1 MQTGTS
7 PRVAVIG
14 PVNMDLFIRGT
25 APLDRASLNEWV
37 GPSDVQ
43 LMVAGSVGYT
53 VQAFARLGTRVEL
66 CTTTGEDA
74 FGAHIRKVLADGGV
88 GMRHARIAPG
98 ATAIGIYM
106 LLFGG
111 SKRPLTVR
119 MPEFEPWPDPLPGFL
134 EEGEQLDLLHSG
146 GLLHFP
152 DMWRR
157 SLAGA
162 FAAARAAGV
171 RTSLDPQFP
180 LVDTPAPW
188 LPHIA
193 DVMANSDVLLC
204 DDGEARHI
212 FGTEDLDRT
221 IALAHAVGPGIVAIK
236 RGALGSLV
244 SDGKKVLRQP
254 AIAVPEE
261 QVREAVGAGDA
272 YDAGFLD
279 ALVRGQDAA
288 SAARVGTAAAAVS
301 LRGRGGSEAI
311 ANRKAVMETLTTVP
325 LAVAWSGDA

>member
-1 MQTGTS
+1 MQTGVS
-7 PRVAVIG
+7 PRVVVIG
-14 PVNMDLFIRGT
+14 PVNMDLFVRGT
-25 APLDRASLNEWV
+25 APLDRATLNDWV

-53 VQAFARLGTRVEL
+53 VQAFARLGCRVEL
-66 CTTTGEDA
+66 CATTGDDA
-74 FGAHIRKVLADGGV
+74 FGAHIRQVLGDAGI
-88 GMRHARIAPG
+88 GMRHANVAHG
-98 ATAIGIYM
+98 STAIGIYM

-119 MPEFEPWPDPLPGFL
+119 MPAFEPWPDPLPWFL
-134 EEGEQLDLLHSG
+134 EDGEHLDLLHSG

-152 DMWRR
+152 DMWGR

-162 FAAARAAGV
+162 FASARVAGV

-193 DVMANSDVLLC
+193 DVLANSDILLC
-204 DDGEARHI
+204 DEGEAEHI
-212 FGTEDLDRT
+212 FDTHDLREA
-221 IALAHAVGPGIVAIK
+221 IRLAHAAGPSIVAIK

-244 SDGKKVLRQP
+244 SDGTQVLRQP
-254 AIAVPEE
+254 AVAVPEE

-272 YDAGFLD
+272 FDAGFLD
-279 ALVRGQDAA
+279 ALVRGQDVA
-288 SAARVGTAAAAVS
+288 SAARFGTAAAAVS

-311 ANRKAVMETLTTVP
+311 ANRSAVMESLTAVP
-325 LAVAWSGDA
+325 VAEAWSGAA